1 MNNAH
6 TIRNANKADLNNLV
20 DTLSD
25 SFAEDAMFSWL
36 FPSTQLYPYF
46 FRMLVKGVYLP
57 RGIIHIEEQGRA
69 AALWLPP
76 EQRQSF
82 VLGYTGARFAMAG
95 ICGKGKNT
103 CQSSPKSFAIVRL

>member
-46 FRMLVKGVYLP
+46 F
-57 RGIIHIEEQGRA
+57 A
-69 AALWLPP
+69 CW
-76 EQRQSF
+76 
-82 VLGYTGARFAMAG
+82 
-95 ICGKGKNT
+95 
-103 CQSSPKSFAIVRL
+103 